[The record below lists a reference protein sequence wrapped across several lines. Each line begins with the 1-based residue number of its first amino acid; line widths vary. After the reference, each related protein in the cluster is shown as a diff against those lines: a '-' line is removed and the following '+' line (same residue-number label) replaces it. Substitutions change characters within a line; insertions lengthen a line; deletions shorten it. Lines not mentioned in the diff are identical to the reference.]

1 MTRPT
6 NADVY
11 KALKYN
17 ITIDRVGTR
26 RYYDSTGQLHR
37 DDGPAVE
44 YADGVTAWY
53 QNNLLHRTDGPA
65 VEWKNGGGRIWFM
78 NGQKHRL
85 DGPAVEYPNGCR
97 LWYLYGVEYEV
108 QEFHDKLTQY
118 GFAK

>member
-37 DDGPAVE
+37 DDGPAIIDS
-44 YADGVTAWY
+44 DGVTAWY
-53 QNNLLHRTDGPA
+53 QNNLLHRIDGPA
-65 VEWKNGGGRIWFM
+65 I
-78 NGQKHRL
+78 
-85 DGPAVEYPNGCR
+85 EYPNGTK
-97 LWYLYGVEYEV
+97 LWYQNNLLHRENGPAIEWASGTREWWLNGVLYSRAKHKRMLDCQGV
-108 QEFHDKLTQY
+108 
-118 GFAK
+118 